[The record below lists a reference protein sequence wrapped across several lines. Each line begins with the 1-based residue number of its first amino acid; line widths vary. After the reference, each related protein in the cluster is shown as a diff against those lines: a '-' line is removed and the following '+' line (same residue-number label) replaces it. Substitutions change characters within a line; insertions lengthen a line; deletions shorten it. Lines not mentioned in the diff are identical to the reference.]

1 MSTDIGLFDG
11 YPINLPSL
19 VDGETLYSW
28 CARYHRLSGNVNAS
42 YSCVQLFGTSR
53 LLLKH
58 DFPKNLSEFSK
69 RTGNCLG
76 TSETLALERTLLGYY
91 ANFIS
96 PPRYQ
101 QALAAVCN
109 QRAAEPKHL
118 LGLMASRVGASHP
131 LKACPECIQHD
142 LGELGFSR
150 WILEHQWPSVWVCRH
165 HGILLRRLKSSAQR
179 RGLRDWT
186 LPEDHSC
193 NDWESL
199 PHLNGASITK
209 LVRIAAISASIAQMS
224 VIFDDDRLR
233 IVYRQGARDRGW
245 VSFDGSLR
253 TLLIRQHLK
262 VEFGDLEN
270 VPGFGFLADTDLDP
284 SGTGVVGLLTRRFP
298 GLHHPLK
305 HAVLIAF
312 LFDSGEHFFDA
323 YRSAMSAEIS
333 NELDA
338 MVGDWREGLRQLV
351 EFDKWSVTRA
361 AKAMRIP
368 LCQACRWLDSV
379 GVPFEHRPRVL
390 NDQMKVQLRSLLE
403 AGNDYGQI
411 AEITGLK
418 KSLVRA
424 FAGSEP
430 SLRNS
435 WRAQRFERL
444 RASHRARAMELFN
457 SQDGVSIKALK
468 SIEGNGLAWLERH
481 DREWLAEVA
490 PSLW

>member
-1 MSTDIGLFDG
+1 
-11 YPINLPSL
+11 
-19 VDGETLYSW
+19 
-28 CARYHRLSGNVNAS
+28 
-42 YSCVQLFGTSR
+42 
-53 LLLKH
+53 
-58 DFPKNLSEFSK
+58 
-69 RTGNCLG
+69 
-76 TSETLALERTLLGYY
+76 
-91 ANFIS
+91 
-96 PPRYQ
+96 
-101 QALAAVCN
+101 
-109 QRAAEPKHL
+109 
-118 LGLMASRVGASHP
+118 
-131 LKACPECIQHD
+131 
-142 LGELGFSR
+142 
-150 WILEHQWPSVWVCRH
+150 
-165 HGILLRRLKSSAQR
+165 
-179 RGLRDWT
+179 
-186 LPEDHSC
+186 
-193 NDWESL
+193 
-199 PHLNGASITK
+199 
-209 LVRIAAISASIAQMS
+209 
-224 VIFDDDRLR
+224 
-233 IVYRQGARDRGW
+233 
-245 VSFDGSLR
+245 
-253 TLLIRQHLK
+253 
-262 VEFGDLEN
+262 
-270 VPGFGFLADTDLDP
+270 
-284 SGTGVVGLLTRRFP
+284 LTRRFP

-457 SQDGVSIKALK
+457 SQHGVSIKALK